1 MTERNS
7 QIRIE
12 IVGRDEFW
20 HNAVLV
26 EWKYQHPERELIT
39 QADHSYVI
47 PADWLSELNRI
58 AADCY
63 ATIVIAPLDPS
74 RRSWFR
80 QFFPAGKRED

>member
-1 MTERNS
+1 MRNS

-20 HNAVLV
+20 SDAVLV
-26 EWKYQHPERELIT
+26 EWKHQHPERELIT
-39 QADHSYVI
+39 QADHSYLVQ
-47 PADWLSELNRI
+47 ADWLSELNRI

-63 ATIVIAPLDPS
+63 AKIVIAPLDPS

-80 QFFPAGKRED
+80 QFLPFAGNRKD